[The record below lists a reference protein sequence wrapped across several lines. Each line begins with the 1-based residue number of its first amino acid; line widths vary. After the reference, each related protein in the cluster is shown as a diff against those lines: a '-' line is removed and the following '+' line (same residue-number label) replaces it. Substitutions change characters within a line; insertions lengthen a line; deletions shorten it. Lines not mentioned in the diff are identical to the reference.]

1 MANLVFIGSHLGYP
15 MDRTPLGG
23 GAMVGLELAKRWG
36 VLAGRRGVR
45 LVLLGSGPESPLPNP
60 LPLAGEGRVR
70 VPEYVQLPEAGGDP
84 RLTKLSEL
92 DYARFCREFEAATT
106 AWVLERR
113 AELPPAETTVVVN
126 DISES
131 PDVERLSRAGYRVV
145 SVWHVDVVEFF
156 NRIYLGGVFRPEL
169 WTRAY
174 ARLARWGLEGGTP
187 DVLRLVFDKQRR
199 AVRWSDLMV
208 LPSRQMA
215 DTVARCYDGDSGAP
229 LAPRTLV
236 LPWGGLGEACDE
248 PAAAAEAARLRAH
261 YQLKPETAV
270 VMTLSRIS
278 PEKGLHLLLEG
289 LRLLEDAPFGRGL
302 DVAAFVCG
310 EPAFMRGEAYARRV
324 RRAADRLRRFRAF
337 FPGYLDKTTKPAY
350 FKLADLFVSP
360 SVHESYGL
368 TVVEGLQAGLPVLAS
383 DHYGVAETL
392 RPDYGRTVRYDDAA
406 LRPRRLAEALGE
418 LLSDRPALRRMGAR
432 AKEAAQGMDF
442 GATAERLLEA
452 ALPAR
457 TAR

>member
-23 GAMVGLELAKRWG
+23 GAMVGLELAKRWVG
-36 VLAGRRGVR
+36 AAARRGAR
-45 LVLLGSGPESPLPNP
+45 LVILGSGPQAPA
-60 LPLAGEGRVR
+60 AGA
-70 VPEYVQLPEAGGDP
+70 EYVQLPEAGGDP
-84 RLTKLSEL
+84 KLTKLSEL

-106 AWVLERR
+106 SWVLERR
-113 AELPPAETTVVVN
+113 AELPPAETAIVVN

-131 PDVERLSRAGYRVV
+131 PDLERLARAGYRVV
-145 SVWHVDVVEFF
+145 SIWHVDVVEFF

-174 ARLARWGLEGGTP
+174 ERLARWGLESGTP

-215 DTVARCYDGDSGAP
+215 DTVKRCYDGDAGGGARGSA
-229 LAPRTLV
+229 LDARTMV
-236 LPWGGLGEACDE
+236 LPWGGLGEPCDE
-248 PAAAAEAARLRAH
+248 AAAAAEAARLRAH
-261 YQLKPETAV
+261 YQLRPETAV

-278 PEKGLHLLLEG
+278 PEKGLHLLLEA

-302 DVAAFVCG
+302 DAAVFVCG

-324 RRAADRLRRFRAF
+324 RRSADRLRRFRAF
-337 FPGYLDKTTKPAY
+337 FPGYLDRAAKPAY
-350 FKLADLFVSP
+350 FKMADLFVSP

-392 RPDYGRTVRYDDAA
+392 RPEYGRVVRYDDAG

-418 LLSDRPALRRMGAR
+418 LLSDRPGLRRMGAR
-432 AKEAAQGMDF
+432 AKEAAKGMDF
-442 GATAERLLEA
+442 GATSERLLDA
-452 ALPAR
+452 ALAWKAGVR
-457 TAR
+457 

>member
-23 GAMVGLELAKRWG
+23 GAMVGLELAKRW
-36 VLAGRRGVR
+36 AASAARRGVR
-45 LVLLGSGPESPLPNP
+45 LALLGSGPQTP
-60 LPLAGEGRVR
+60 
-70 VPEYVQLPEAGGDP
+70 VPGAEYVQLPDAGGDP

-113 AELPPAETTVVVN
+113 AELVPAETTVVVN

-131 PDVERLSRAGYRVV
+131 PDLERLAAAGYRIV

-174 ARLARWGLEGGTP
+174 ARLARWGGDGAVP

-199 AVRWSDLMV
+199 AVRHSDLLV

-215 DTVARCYDGDSGAP
+215 DTVKRCYDGDAGVP
-229 LAPRTLV
+229 LESRMLV
-236 LPWGGLGEACDE
+236 LPWGGLGEPCDE
-248 PAAAAEAARLRAH
+248 AAAAAEAARLRAH
-261 YQLKPETAV
+261 FQLRPETAV

-324 RRAADRLRRFRAF
+324 RKAADGLRRFRAF
-337 FPGYLDKTTKPAY
+337 FPGYLDRASKPAY
-350 FKLADLFVSP
+350 FKMADLFVSP

-392 RPDYGRTVRYDDAA
+392 RPEYGRTVRYADASG
-406 LRPRRLAEALGE
+406 RPRRLAEALGE
-418 LLSDRPALRRMGAR
+418 LLSDKPALRRMGAR
-432 AKEAAQGMDF
+432 AKEAAKAMDF
-442 GATAERLLEA
+442 GVTSERLLDA
-452 ALPAR
+452 ALAAR
-457 TAR
+457 AGAL